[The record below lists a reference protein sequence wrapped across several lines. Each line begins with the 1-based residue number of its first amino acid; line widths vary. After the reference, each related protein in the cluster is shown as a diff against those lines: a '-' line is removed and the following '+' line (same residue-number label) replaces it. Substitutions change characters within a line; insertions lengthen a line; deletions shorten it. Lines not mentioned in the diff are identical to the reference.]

1 MTVAAL
7 GKELPSSSYPTERLD
22 RAEQHRQILL
32 RVEAEGQKSHL
43 AADQKFNTDKLVAE
57 GETENSEDDVGE
69 DLEDEGES
77 AVGRQ
82 VVDDYERK
90 VVRLNDK
97 GEGRGL
103 TAN

>member
-1 MTVAAL
+1 
-7 GKELPSSSYPTERLD
+7 
-22 RAEQHRQILL
+22 
-32 RVEAEGQKSHL
+32 
-43 AADQKFNTDKLVAE
+43 VAE